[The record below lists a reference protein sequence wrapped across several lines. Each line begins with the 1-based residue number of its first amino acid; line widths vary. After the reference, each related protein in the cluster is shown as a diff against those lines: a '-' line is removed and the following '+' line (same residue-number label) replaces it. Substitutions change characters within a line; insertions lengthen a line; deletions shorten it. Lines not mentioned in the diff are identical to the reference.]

1 MPLTPFETP
10 YLFFTGKG
18 GVGKT
23 SLACA
28 TAIQLADA
36 GKRVLLVSTDPAS
49 NLDEMLGVELARQ
62 PRAIP
67 GVPGLMALNI
77 DPQTAAEAYRERV
90 IAPYRGHVPEAEV
103 EKIREE
109 LSGACT
115 IEIAAFDE
123 FAGLLDETLRQRFD
137 QVVFDTAPT
146 GHTLRLLSLPRAWTD
161 FLDNNTRGASCLGPH
176 SGLTMQRERFAAALA
191 ALSAPHLTTLVLVTR
206 PERASLQEAERT
218 SSELRALGLA
228 HQRLIING
236 VFRAADSSDALAL
249 AIADRERNALARMP
263 PALRSLPT
271 DEVPLRAFNMLGI
284 ERLRALL
291 DSSRL
296 PPGAGLLEMPPLPTR
311 SLSGLIDELAAP
323 GHGLILVMG
332 KGGVG
337 KTTLACAIAAELATR
352 GHHVRTSR

>member
-1 MPLTPFETP
+1 MTLAPFETP

-36 GKRVLLVSTDPAS
+36 GRRVLLVSTDPAS
-49 NLDEMLGVELARQ
+49 NLDEMLGVELSRQ
-62 PRAIP
+62 PGAIP

-77 DPQTAAEAYRERV
+77 DPQEAGEAYRERV
-90 IAPYRGHVPEAEV
+90 IAPYRGQVPVEEV

-123 FAGLLDETLRQRFD
+123 FAGLLEDTWRQQFD
-137 QVVFDTAPT
+137 HVVFDTAPT

-161 FLDNNTRGASCLGPH
+161 FLDSNTRGASCLGPH
-176 SGLTMQRERFAAALA
+176 SGLTMQRDRFAAALS
-191 ALSAPHLTTLVLVTR
+191 ALSDSHLTTVVLVTR

-236 VFRAADSSDALAL
+236 VFRATAPSDPIAL
-249 AIADRERNALARMP
+249 AIEDRERNALARMP

-271 DEVPLRAFNMLGI
+271 EEVPLRAFNMLGI

-291 DSSRL
+291 DSSQP
-296 PPGAGLLEMPPLPTR
+296 PPGAGALEIPPSPRPR
-311 SLSGLIDELAAP
+311 SPGSSTSSPRQAMGSSSSWARAASERP
-323 GHGLILVMG
+323 RSP
-332 KGGVG
+332 
-337 KTTLACAIAAELATR
+337 APSPRNSPPEATA
-352 GHHVRTSR
+352 SS